1 MRDVSNLKLQFDQIY
16 ESLWPQVYK
25 FIYYKVQNKQ
35 EAEELS
41 QEVFQRVYKQVCKN
55 NVNEDK
61 IKQYVF
67 AASRNIVF
75 DSWRKRERNYK
86 VIQLDD
92 IVEKEVELVDE
103 NRIVESNMIVQ
114 EALSLL
120 SEDEREIIVLRI
132 IKGYSINEVSRILGK
147 PEGTIKSSQFR
158 ALNKLKQKLQKGGYF
173 NE

>member
-1 MRDVSNLKLQFDQIY
+1 MRDVSNLKLQFDKIY
-16 ESLWPQVYK
+16 ETLWPQVYK

-41 QEVFQRVYKQVCKN
+41 QEVFQRVYKQVCKCSID
-55 NVNEDK
+55 ETK
-61 IKQYVF
+61 IKQYIF
-67 AASRNIVF
+67 AAARNIVF
-75 DSWRKRERNYK
+75 DSWRKRDRDYK

-92 IVEKEVELVDE
+92 IVEKEVELIDE
-103 NRIVESNMIVQ
+103 NKVVESNMIVQ
-114 EALSLL
+114 EALNLL
-120 SEDEREIIVLRI
+120 SGDEREIILLRI